1 MRIMNAKLL
10 PFCFSL
16 FFCLTA
22 ASVYAA
28 PFVSPHGYS
37 LSVPAGW
44 HVKSPSMPG
53 DDADIVVNRQVAV
66 GDKMTTPMLQVQF
79 RPINDTVITPS
90 LVDLNQAILAG
101 VRLSFPN
108 LKVLSQTNST
118 LDGVR
123 AIDCVFI
130 GTTNGVPL
138 RFHEVLVVK
147 NKKAFTFTVLCPS
160 QVYPR
165 YAAAY
170 AQMLSSIHWKS

>member
-1 MRIMNAKLL
+1 MNAKLL

-16 FFCLTA
+16 CFCLTT

-28 PFVSPHGYS
+28 AFSSPHGYS
-37 LSVPAGW
+37 LSVPTGW

-66 GDKMTTPMLQVQF
+66 GHKMTTPMFQVQF
-79 RPINDTVITPS
+79 RPINDPVTSPN
-90 LVDLNQAILAG
+90 LKEMNQAILAG

-108 LKVLSQTNST
+108 LKVLSQSYSK
-118 LDGVR
+118 LDGVCS
-123 AIDCVFI
+123 INCIFI
-130 GTTNGVPL
+130 ATSNGVPL
-138 RFHEVLVVK
+138 RFQEVLVVK

-160 QVYPR
+160 QAYPR

-170 AQMLSSIHWKS
+170 AQMLSSIHWKN

>member
-1 MRIMNAKLL
+1 MNAKLL

-16 FFCLTA
+16 CFCLTA

-53 DDADIVVNRQVAV
+53 DDAEIVVNQQVAV
-66 GDKMTTPMLQVQF
+66 GHQMTTPMFQVQF
-79 RPINDTVITPS
+79 RPINYPVTS
-90 LVDLNQAILAG
+90 LSLKEINQG
-101 VRLSFPN
+101 VLSSVRQSFPD

-130 GTTNGVPL
+130 AAANGVPL

>member
-1 MRIMNAKLL
+1 MKTKLL
-10 PFCFSL
+10 VFCFSL
-16 FFCLTA
+16 CFCLTTAGTFA
-22 ASVYAA
+22 AS
-28 PFVSPHGYS
+28 FTSPNGYR
-37 LSVPAGW
+37 LTVPVGW
-44 HVKSPSMPG
+44 HSKTPLLPG
-53 DDADIVVNRQVAV
+53 DDADIFVNKQVAV

-108 LKVLSQTNST
+108 LKVLSQSYSK

-123 AIDCVFI
+123 SINCIFI
-130 GTTNGVPL
+130 ATSNGVPL
-138 RFHEVLVVK
+138 RFQEVLVMK
-147 NKKAFTFTVLCPS
+147 NKKAFTFTGFCPS

-170 AQMLSSIHWKS
+170 AQMLSSVRWKS